1 MTMAQLNYR
10 RVAACAIAALT
21 VAGLFY
27 LWLAG
32 AGLPALAALA
42 VAVAF
47 AGLCVG
53 FTFWSLG
60 LRLTQDR

>member
-10 RVAACAIAALT
+10 RVAACVIAALT

-32 AGLPALAALA
+32 AGLPGLAGLTISVLLAA
-42 VAVAF
+42 
-47 AGLCVG
+47 LCVG
-53 FTFWSLG
+53 FTFWNLG